1 MGSPAILINR
11 YSLAEDR
18 EEEGNEDFGCFNQ
31 QRLGQRVTRHT
42 KT

>member
-11 YSLAEDR
+11 YSVAEDR
-18 EEEGNEDFGCFNQ
+18 EEEGNEHSGFINQ
-31 QRLGQRVTRHT
+31 QRLGQRVTRDI